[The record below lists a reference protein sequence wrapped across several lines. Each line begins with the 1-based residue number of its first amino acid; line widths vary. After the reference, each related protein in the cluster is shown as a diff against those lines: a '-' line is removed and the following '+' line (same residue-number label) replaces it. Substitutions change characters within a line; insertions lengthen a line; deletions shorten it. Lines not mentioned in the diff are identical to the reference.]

1 MRSTRTAKRAAIA
14 GLVVLAGLVTGTGAG
29 LGTTAHS
36 AAVTTAGDMPWGIVK
51 PIEPGASAEDDM
63 PWG

>member
-36 AAVTTAGDMPWGIVK
+36 TTVTAGDMPWGVAR
-51 PIEPGASAEDDM
+51 PVQQPAQADDDM

>member
-36 AAVTTAGDMPWGIVK
+36 TTVTAGDMPWGIVK
-51 PIEPGASAEDDM
+51 PVEPSATAEDDM

>member
-36 AAVTTAGDMPWGIVK
+36 ATVTAASDMPWGIVK
-51 PIEPGASAEDDM
+51 PVEPPAAAEDDM